1 MSETACDAA
10 TGAAVARVLRERRTV
25 HDFLPEPVPLEIVE
39 RALELACWAPNHHRT
54 EPWRFYL
61 LGPEARE
68 AVAALNTE
76 MVTEK
81 SGERAAAI
89 KLRRWRAMPG
99 WLVLTSACGEDPLRE
114 REDYAACCCAAQNF
128 MLALW
133 AEGVGAK
140 WTTGGVVR
148 HARFADIVGFDA
160 GAEQVVG
167 LFWYGWPATVTTQMR
182 RPLERFVVHVE

>member
-1 MSETACDAA
+1 MDIFDAISGRRSIKSYTDREITDEA
-10 TGAAVARVLRERRTV
+10 IERMLSMAVL
-25 HDFLPEPVPLEIVE
+25 
-39 RALELACWAPNHHRT
+39 APNHRMT

-61 LGPEARE
+61 LGEQARE
-68 AVAALNTE
+68 AVAVLNAE
-76 MVTEK
+76 MVAAK
-81 SGERAAAI
+81 SNERAAEV

-99 WLVLTSACGEDPLRE
+99 WLVLTSARSEDRLRE

-133 AEGVGAK
+133 AEGVGTK

-148 HARFADIVGFDA
+148 HARFADNVGFDA

-167 LFWYGWPATVTTQMR
+167 LFWYGWPATVTNQMR
-182 RPLERFVVHVE
+182 RPLERFVVHVA